1 MTYDALDLND
11 FLLQFQPLV
20 YKTLNR
26 LNIRSTHMD
35 YDDYFQELQIHLLKI
50 REKSIEAEKSHEK
63 LEANDEKRLA
73 MFIAFATKGL
83 YWHGIN
89 MLNKKNKQVFSCTED
104 EDLEF
109 LSQSADAFELHQE
122 VYLDDFFTQAK
133 KRLSTEDYTLLLY
146 LSDGKYSI
154 RDIAKRMGV
163 SVSVIYERR
172 ERIQGRLAGI
182 KKCLTD

>member
-1 MTYDALDLND
+1 M
-11 FLLQFQPLV
+11 
-20 YKTLNR
+20 K
-26 LNIRSTHMD
+26 
-35 YDDYFQELQIHLLKI
+35 
-50 REKSIEAEKSHEK
+50 
-63 LEANDEKRLA
+63 KRLA
-73 MFIAFATKGL
+73 MFIAFTTKGL
-83 YWHGIN
+83 YRHGIN

-163 SVSVIYERR
+163 SVSVVYERR

>member
-63 LEANDEKRLA
+63 LEANDEKNRDVYSFCDERAVLA
-73 MFIAFATKGL
+73 
-83 YWHGIN
+83 W
-89 MLNKKNKQVFSCTED
+89 D
-104 EDLEF
+104 
-109 LSQSADAFELHQE
+109 
-122 VYLDDFFTQAK
+122 
-133 KRLSTEDYTLLLY
+133 
-146 LSDGKYSI
+146 
-154 RDIAKRMGV
+154 
-163 SVSVIYERR
+163 
-172 ERIQGRLAGI
+172 
-182 KKCLTD
+182 